1 VAVGGKVSLL
11 PIPLGTADFLVHH
24 IHTFTIHVMVLIL
37 LKGVLFA
44 RSSCLIPDKAN
55 IGFHFPCDGLGRG
68 GTCQVSTWDHV
79 ILGLFWMYNVIS
91 VVIFHFSWKMQSD
104 IWCSISDQG
113 VVTHITGGNFM
124 QSSIT
129 INGWPLARFRR
140 SLVPEGK
147 SQIRQKYGYHG

>member
-1 VAVGGKVSLL
+1 
-11 PIPLGTADFLVHH
+11 
-24 IHTFTIHVMVLIL
+24 
-37 LKGVLFA
+37 
-44 RSSCLIPDKAN
+44 
-55 IGFHFPCDGLGRG
+55 
-68 GTCQVSTWDHV
+68 
-79 ILGLFWMYNVIS
+79 MYNVIS

-104 IWCSISDQG
+104 IWCSISDQE

-147 SQIRQKYGYHG
+147 SQIRQKYGFHG